1 MSADPSEEN
10 HELIKSDGFIGIF
23 MVSVPLLAQ
32 VWFFLYHHGHGDI
45 VGTLGMAIPI
55 YVVLG
60 GLHILYFFRAPMPRK
75 LEKMSSLYVIW
86 RNVSLT
92 GLHGMAV
99 LQMVF
104 DNLEWLAWVALFS
117 AAICSWLPFKIWKRD
132 IVPKSSA

>member
-1 MSADPSEEN
+1 MSAKPSDEN
-10 HELIKSDGFIGIF
+10 RELIKSDGFIGIF
-23 MVSVPLLAQ
+23 MISVPLLAQ
-32 VWFFLYHHGHGDI
+32 IWFFVIHHGDT
-45 VGTLGMAIPI
+45 VVTLGMAIPV

-60 GLHILYFFRAPMPRK
+60 GLHVLYFFRAPMPRK
-75 LEKMSSLYVIW
+75 LEKMSRLYVIW

-104 DNLEWLAWVALFS
+104 DSLEWLAWVALFS

-132 IVPKSSA
+132 IVPKASS